1 MCMHIFRQITIYIV
15 PLISIENK
23 CLYDAIQDLK
33 CEKKKF
39 GERRDWIEPGSIA
52 SKRQNETQFIIC
64 TTGADVYIDCSS
76 SRSSYTSWLTDVS
89 SSQRGVIY
97 SYIYIYVYGCSRL
110 TITCTIKV
118 PREQNETSRRSQ
130 MLQLLKIGCESHD
143 DDTLYSHWSDSVMT
157 STRCVACSF

>member
-97 SYIYIYVYGCSRL
+97 SYIYMSMAAAALWSHVPSKYRESKTRPAAEVRCCNCSKSAARAMMTTHFIL
-110 TITCTIKV
+110 
-118 PREQNETSRRSQ
+118 
-130 MLQLLKIGCESHD
+130 IGQI
-143 DDTLYSHWSDSVMT
+143 L
-157 STRCVACSF
+157 